1 MKTTFT
7 PTTTTTT
14 NYIDACSYYLILNLK
29 LLSNLR
35 G

>member
-7 PTTTTTT
+7 PTTTTT